1 MIDSFLQEASVP
13 GPDRHVGRRSDCI
26 ELGTVLESYFLY
38 QRVNRR
44 VDISRICERRR
55 HDLPAQRRR
64 RVLLGAKIKLIQGY
78 KSSAEIR
85 LAMARGQ
92 SIVRLP
98 HDSLLEYRAVC
109 QNREGSR

>member
-1 MIDSFLQEASVP
+1 M
-13 GPDRHVGRRSDCI
+13 
-26 ELGTVLESYFLY
+26 LESYFLY